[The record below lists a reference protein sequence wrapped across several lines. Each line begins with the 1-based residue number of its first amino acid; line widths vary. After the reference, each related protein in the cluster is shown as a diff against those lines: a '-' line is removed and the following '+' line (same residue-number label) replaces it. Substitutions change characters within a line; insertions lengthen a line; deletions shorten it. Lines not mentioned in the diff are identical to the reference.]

1 MGERAAPRAKG
12 VRLLLAVVVYF
23 AVFGATWLL
32 ASLPVAVRPTG
43 LLISTLASLLAT
55 GGIVFYAAQLPLD
68 RETIPTAALV
78 VGLVLAG
85 LLDVAFVRVGLPLLS
100 SLALL
105 TVALLIG
112 VLVDRFVF
120 LETEMLFLICALY
133 VVVDIYSVYLGPT
146 RAIVA
151 EGGPL
156 LQALTLQF
164 PIVGTGAIHPLTGG
178 TDYAVWTACLL
189 AARRFGFDV
198 YKSFWAIVAS
208 LIVTSL
214 IGIGLHQVVPAL
226 PLAMVAYIAVN
237 RRHFDIRRRDLWL
250 SAALALALVLAA
262 GVGLHWWL
270 TRSP

>member
-1 MGERAAPRAKG
+1 MGERADPRAM
-12 VRLLLAVVVYF
+12 LLLAVVVYF

-32 ASLPVAVRPTG
+32 SSLPVAVRPTG

-68 RETIPTAALV
+68 RETIPTAAFV

-85 LLDVAFVRVGLPLLS
+85 LLDVAFVRAGLPLLS

-105 TVALLIG
+105 MAALLVG
-112 VLVDRFVF
+112 ALMDRFVF
-120 LETEMLFLICALY
+120 VETETLFLICALY
-133 VVVDIYSVYLGPT
+133 IVVDVYSVYLGPT
-146 RAIVA
+146 GAIVA

-164 PIVGTGAIHPLTGG
+164 PIVGTGDIRPLTGG
-178 TDYAVWTACLL
+178 TDYAVWMACMV
-189 AARRFGFDV
+189 AARRFGFHYD
-198 YKSFWAIVAS
+198 KSFCAIVAS
-208 LIVTSL
+208 LIITSL
-214 IGIGLHQVVPAL
+214 IGIGLNQVVPAL

-237 RRHFDIRRRDLWL
+237 RRRFDLRRRDLWL
-250 SAALALALVLAA
+250 TAALSLALVLAA
-262 GVGLHWWL
+262 GVGLRWWL